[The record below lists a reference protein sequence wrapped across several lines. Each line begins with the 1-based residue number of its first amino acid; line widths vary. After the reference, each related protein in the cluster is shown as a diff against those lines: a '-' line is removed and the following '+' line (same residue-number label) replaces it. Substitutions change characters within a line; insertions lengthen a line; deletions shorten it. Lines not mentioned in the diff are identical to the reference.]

1 MSTSS
6 GSPEPTEATSSL
18 SPNNEPMPSQAANAH
33 PPPAQPKSWLG
44 QAAKPDRLDVSIDD
58 VEHFRIWKRRW
69 DGYYALSGLS
79 QVDNL
84 TQYHV
89 LMSCLADETIRRV
102 VDNLPLQN
110 GEHQSV
116 TAIVA
121 LLEKHMKGHTNI
133 VVEHRNFLCR
143 QQQLGERF
151 DDFLT
156 ALRDLSRNCS
166 FCSPCRETLL
176 RDRIVI
182 GTHDTEVV
190 QRLLAEK
197 DLTLEDAIRIC
208 RSEEAVKRDTMSL
221 SADSFGEPVPVT
233 ASANRL
239 GARPP
244 RPDSPWTGRN
254 TPPPPPCRP
263 AVPILWWTATCSA
276 KTMPCFQRAMHE
288 MWQNAPFRDS
298 QHVEAQPRARSQ
310 TRQNKSPARRGRLRG
325 HRGD

>member
-89 LMSCLADETIRRV
+89 LMSCLADETIRV

-208 RSEEAVKRDTMSL
+208 RSEEAAKRDTMSL

-254 TPPPPPCRP
+254 TPLQASSAYSVVDSDMLSENNALLTTSNARDVAKCTILRQSACR
-263 AVPILWWTATCSA
+263 
-276 KTMPCFQRAMHE
+276 
-288 MWQNAPFRDS
+288 
-298 QHVEAQPRARSQ
+298 
-310 TRQNKSPARRGRLRG
+310 SPAPRPQSGATEQITGPARPSPWSSR
-325 HRGD
+325 